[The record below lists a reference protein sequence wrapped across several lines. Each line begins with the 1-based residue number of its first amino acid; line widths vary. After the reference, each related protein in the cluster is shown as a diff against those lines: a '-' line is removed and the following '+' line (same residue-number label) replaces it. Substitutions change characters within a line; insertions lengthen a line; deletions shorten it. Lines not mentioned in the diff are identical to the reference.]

1 MKKKKLKTKIITQIK
16 QMYYLRCYYT
26 KKIVDNYVLI
36 ESKHG
41 EDLAGNMFYTLKEII
56 KNHKNFEVF
65 LSATTKKQSTLEK
78 LLKKHGL
85 DNVKIVIY
93 KSLDYYK
100 ILATAKYLFNDT
112 SFPMVFTK
120 REGQVYT
127 NTWHGT
133 PLKQMGKDVINRKYA
148 IGNVKRNLMF
158 ADYLVYP
165 NNEMKEKMINAY
177 GLQNLY
183 NGTVLNAGYPRNA
196 VFFDRDSEKNV
207 RKKLKLEG
215 KQIIVYM
222 PTWRGVM
229 TKKKQGEQFKEII
242 ELMRYMDE
250 HLTDNQVFYVKMH
263 VLVQQDLKFGDF
275 KHIKSFPTGMET
287 YEVLNIADVLVTDYS
302 SVFFDFANT
311 KKKIVL
317 YTYDEEEYTKTRGFY
332 YSLDEL
338 PFPKVYTPNELF
350 DEINKPKDYDDKE
363 FLKKFCTYDNIE
375 APKALVDYVLEG
387 KKSKYIKPEKLKND
401 DKENVLIYASTLGLN
416 GITSSLISLTN
427 IIDLNKENI
436 IFSFRQKALSFYP
449 MRVTKLPENTD
460 VFPISSGYI
469 YSFREIIANILFYDL
484 NINTRFV
491 KKYIDRMYKREVI
504 RLFGNAK
511 FDKVIHFTGYEKRIT
526 GLFERFDAKRA
537 IFVHNDMVSELKT
550 KGNQHYKTL
559 REAYNKYDRVVAVS
573 EDIIEPIKKIS
584 GRDDNIVVVH
594 NAHDYKTIL
603 EKSKREIA
611 YSDTTVSNVSEKI
624 LKKLLDMNYTK
635 FINIARYSPEKG
647 QKRLI
652 DAFEK
657 FYKKNNNSLLIII
670 GGYGKL
676 YDELHEYIKHLECRY
691 NVILIKSID
700 NPFPILKKCD
710 LFILSSFYEALGL
723 VLLEADTCGVP
734 CFATDVRGPRGFM
747 KKYNGT
753 LVENSEEGILKGMND
768 FMAGKIKCMNF
779 DAEKYNQEIKEE
791 YENIFK

>member
-1 MKKKKLKTKIITQIK
+1 MKLKKIESKIKVKLK
-16 QMYYLRCYYT
+16 QMYYLRCYY
-26 KKIVDNYVLI
+26 KKEIVDDVVLI
-36 ESKHG
+36 ESKQG
-41 EDLAGNMFYTLKEII
+41 EDLAGNMFYILREI
-56 KNHKNFEVF
+56 
-65 LSATTKKQSTLEK
+65 STNYPEYKIYLAVK
-78 LLKKHGL
+78 TSKIDNIRAMLKKHKL
-85 DNVKIVIY
+85 NSIEIVRH
-93 KSLDYYK
+93 KSLEYYK
-100 ILATAKYLFNDT
+100 LLATAKYLFNDT
-112 SFPMVFTK
+112 SFTTIFTK
-120 REGQVYT
+120 KEGQVYT

-196 VFFDRDSEKNV
+196 VFFDKKSEKNI

-215 KQIIVYM
+215 KQVIVYM
-222 PTWRGVM
+222 PTWRGIM
-229 TKKKQGEQFKEII
+229 TKKAQGEQFQEII

-250 HLTDNQVFYVKMH
+250 HLTDDQIFYVKMH
-263 VLVQQDLKFGDF
+263 VLVQKDLKFGDF

-287 YEVLNIADVLVTDYS
+287 YEVLNAADVLITDYS

-338 PFPKVYTPNELF
+338 PFPKVYTQKELLE
-350 DEINKPKDYDDKE
+350 EINAPKNYDDTE

-375 APKALVDYVLEG
+375 APKALVDYILKG
-387 KKSKYIKPEKLKND
+387 KESKYINPEKLKKD
-401 DKENVLIYASTLGLN
+401 GRDNVLIYTSALGLN
-416 GITSSLISLTN
+416 GIASSLISLTH
-427 IIDLNKENI
+427 IIELKKENLV
-436 IFSFRQKALSFYP
+436 FTFKQKTLSAFP
-449 MRVTKLPENTD
+449 MRVTKLPENSD

-469 YSFREIIANILFYDL
+469 YSFGEQIAASLFYNF

-491 KKYIDRMYKREVI
+491 KKYIDRMYKRETI

-511 FDKVIHFTGYEKRIT
+511 FDKVIHFTGYDKKIT

-559 REAYNKYDRVVAVS
+559 KEAYNKYDRVVAVS
-573 EDIIEPIKKIS
+573 EDIIGPIKQIS

-603 EKSKREIA
+603 EKSKREIE

-657 FYKKNNNSLLIII
+657 FYKKNNNSILIII

-779 DAEKYNQEIKEE
+779 DAEKYNQEVKEE

>member
-1 MKKKKLKTKIITQIK
+1 MKLKKLKTKVINKIK
-16 QMYYLRCYYT
+16 QMYYLRCYY
-26 KKIVDNYVLI
+26 KEKIVDNYVLI
-36 ESKHG
+36 ESKQG
-41 EDLAGNMFYTLKEII
+41 EDLAGNMFYTLKEIV

-65 LSATTKKQSTLEK
+65 LTVAADQQKKLQK
-78 LLKKHGL
+78 LLKKHGIES
-85 DNVKIVIY
+85 VKIVLY

-100 ILATAKYLFNDT
+100 LLATAKYLFNDT

-165 NNEMKEKMINAY
+165 NDEMKEKMISAY

-183 NGTVLNAGYPRNA
+183 NATVLNAGYPRNA
-196 VFFDRDSEKNV
+196 VFFDKNSEKNV

-222 PTWRGVM
+222 PTWRGIM
-229 TKKKQGEQFKEII
+229 TNKEQGEQFKEII

-263 VLVQQDLKFGDF
+263 VLVQKDLKFGDF

-287 YEVLNIADVLVTDYS
+287 YEVLNTADVLITDYS

-338 PFPKVYTPNELF
+338 PFPKVYTPKELLE
-350 DEINKPKDYDDKE
+350 EINTPKNYDDAD

-375 APKALVDYVLEG
+375 APKALVDYVLDG
-387 KKSKYIKPEKLKND
+387 KESKQVKPEKLQKD
-401 DKENVLIYASTLGLN
+401 GKDNVLIYSSTLALN
-416 GITSSLISLTN
+416 GITSSLISLMN
-427 IIDLNKENI
+427 VIDSNKENI
-436 IFSFRQKALSFYP
+436 IFTFRQKALAHYP
-449 MRVTKLPENTD
+449 MRITKLPENSD
-460 VFPISSGYI
+460 VFPISSGFV
-469 YSFREIIANILFYDL
+469 YSFAEQVASILFYNL

-573 EDIIEPIKKIS
+573 EDIIDPIKKIS

-594 NAHDYKTIL
+594 NAHDYKTII
-603 EKSKREIA
+603 EKSKKEIE

-657 FYKKNNNSLLIII
+657 FYKANNNSLLIII

-676 YDELHEYIKHLECRY
+676 YEELHEYIKHLDCRY

-700 NPFPILKKCD
+700 NPFPILKRCD

-734 CFATDVRGPRGFM
+734 CFSTDVRGPRGFM

-779 DAEKYNQEIKEE
+779 DAEKYNQEVKQE

>member
-1 MKKKKLKTKIITQIK
+1 MKKKKLKTRVVEHIK
-16 QMYYLRCYYT
+16 QMYYLKYYY
-26 KKIVDNYVLI
+26 KKPIIDNYVLI
-36 ESKHG
+36 ESKQG
-41 EDLAGNMFYTLKEII
+41 EDLAGNMFYTLKEIV
-56 KNHKNFEVF
+56 KNHKKFEVF
-65 LSATTKKQSTLEK
+65 LVATAKKQKSLEK
-78 LLKKHGL
+78 LLKEHGL
-85 DNVKIVIY
+85 DSAKTVLY

-100 ILATAKYLFNDT
+100 LLATAKYLFNDT
-112 SFPMVFTK
+112 SFPMFFTK
-120 REGQVYT
+120 KDGQVYT

-148 IGNVKRNLMF
+148 IGNIKRNFMF
-158 ADYLVYP
+158 TDYLVYP
-165 NNEMKEKMINAY
+165 NDEMKEKMISAY
-177 GLQNLY
+177 GIQNLY
-183 NGTVLNAGYPRNA
+183 GGTVLNAGYPRNA
-196 VFFDRDSEKNV
+196 VFFDRNSEKNI

-215 KQIIVYM
+215 KQVIVYM
-222 PTWRGVM
+222 PTWRGIM
-229 TKKKQGEQFKEII
+229 TKKMQGEQFKEII

-263 VLVQQDLKFGDF
+263 VLVQKDLKFGDF

-287 YEVLNIADVLVTDYS
+287 YEVLNTADVLITDYS

-338 PFPKVYTPNELF
+338 PFPKTYTPKELLN
-350 DEINKPKDYDDKE
+350 EINAPKNYDDTE

-387 KKSKYIKPEKLKND
+387 KKSKYVKPEKLKKNGKD
-401 DKENVLIYASTLGLN
+401 NVLIYSSTLALN

-427 IIDLNKENI
+427 VIDLNKENI
-436 IFSFRQKALSFYP
+436 IFTFRQKALAHYP

-469 YSFREIIANILFYDL
+469 YSFAETIANILFYKF

-491 KKYIDRMYKREVI
+491 KKYIDRLYKREVI
-504 RLFGNAK
+504 RLFGNTK
-511 FDKVIHFTGYEKRIT
+511 FDKVIHFTGYEKQIT
-526 GLFERFDAKRA
+526 GLLERFDAKRA

-559 REAYNKYDRVVAVS
+559 KEAYNKYDKVVAVS

-584 GRDDNIVVVH
+584 GKDDNIVVVH
-594 NAHDYKTIL
+594 NAHDYKTII
-603 EKSKREIA
+603 EKSKKEIE
-611 YSDTTVSNVSEKI
+611 YSDTTVANVSEKI
-624 LKKLLDMNYTK
+624 LKKLLDMDYTK

-670 GGYGKL
+670 GGYGPL
-676 YDELHEYIKHLECRY
+676 YNELHEYIKHLDCRY

-700 NPFPILKKCD
+700 NPFPILKRCD

-723 VLLEADTCGVP
+723 VLLEADTCGIP
-734 CFATDVRGPRGFM
+734 CFSTDVRGPRGFM
-747 KKYNGT
+747 QKYNGT

-779 DAEKYNQEIKEE
+779 DAEKYNQEVKQE

>member
-1 MKKKKLKTKIITQIK
+1 MKLKKLKTKVINKIK
-16 QMYYLRCYYT
+16 QMYYLRCYY
-26 KKIVDNYVLI
+26 KEKIVDNYVLI
-36 ESKHG
+36 ESKQG
-41 EDLAGNMFYTLKEII
+41 EDLAGNMFYTLKEIV

-65 LSATTKKQSTLEK
+65 LTVAADQQKKLQK
-78 LLKKHGL
+78 LLKKHGIES
-85 DNVKIVIY
+85 VKIVLY

-100 ILATAKYLFNDT
+100 LLATAKYLFNDT

-165 NNEMKEKMINAY
+165 NDEMKEKMISAY

-196 VFFDRDSEKNV
+196 VFFDKNSEKNV

-222 PTWRGVM
+222 PTWRGIM
-229 TKKKQGEQFKEII
+229 TNKEQGEQFKEII

-263 VLVQQDLKFGDF
+263 VLVQKDLKFGDF

-287 YEVLNIADVLVTDYS
+287 YEVLNTADVLITDYS

-338 PFPKVYTPNELF
+338 PFPKVYTPKELLE
-350 DEINKPKDYDDKE
+350 EINTPKNYDDAD

-375 APKALVDYVLEG
+375 APKALVDYVLDG
-387 KKSKYIKPEKLKND
+387 KESKQVKPEKLQKD
-401 DKENVLIYASTLGLN
+401 GKDNVLIYASTLALN

-427 IIDLNKENI
+427 VIDLNKENI

-460 VFPISSGYI
+460 VFPISSGFV
-469 YSFREIIANILFYDL
+469 YSFAEQVASILFYNL

-573 EDIIEPIKKIS
+573 EDIIDPIKKIS

-594 NAHDYKTIL
+594 NAHDYKTII
-603 EKSKREIA
+603 EKSKKEIE

-657 FYKKNNNSLLIII
+657 FYKANNNSLLIII

-676 YDELHEYIKHLECRY
+676 YEELHEYIKHLDCRY

-700 NPFPILKKCD
+700 NPFPILKRCD

-734 CFATDVRGPRGFM
+734 CFSTDVRGPRGFM

-779 DAEKYNQEIKEE
+779 DAEKYNQEVKQE